1 MNRDNYFSRGA
12 RSVGN
17 LLRAIKGDSRFLRT
31 VRDSDK
37 FDLSRIVI
45 NFNGKIIEFFLII
58 KYFEKPRFS
67 FQYDYILAE

>member
-1 MNRDNYFSRGA
+1 MNRDNYFSRGV

-31 VRDSDK
+31 VRDSDR

-45 NFNGKIIEFFLII
+45 NFNGKIIEFF
-58 KYFEKPRFS
+58 
-67 FQYDYILAE
+67 